1 MGTDPDFQIAHKVKE
16 YFHVRK
22 PRIDEYKSF
31 IITSRNPVDRMI
43 SWFIYAHPKNNLLH
57 SYDKS
62 TELFDCYDQVDDL
75 VTYGLQKQTN
85 DTLKTTSGKSCQEIA
100 QDVIQ
105 GKPSYYLH
113 MAKNYEYY
121 TSDIL
126 QDARNEIFLLRTENF
141 WSDWQK
147 INFMLGG
154 GSIKKHK
161 VATHRKGKEGSM
173 KVTSRSISDEGLR
186 NACYSLCH
194 EIQLYKEL
202 LNRAVNLSKNDK
214 MRSFQNL
221 KESCPLETESSTC

>member
-121 TSDIL
+121 LATSCKTQEMKYFFFEQKISGQIGRRLIL
-126 QDARNEIFLLRTENF
+126 CLAVVLLRN
-141 WSDWQK
+141 
-147 INFMLGG
+147 IRLLLIG
-154 GSIKKHK
+154 K
-161 VATHRKGKEGSM
+161 VRK
-173 KVTSRSISDEGLR
+173 V
-186 NACYSLCH
+186 
-194 EIQLYKEL
+194 
-202 LNRAVNLSKNDK
+202 V
-214 MRSFQNL
+214 
-221 KESCPLETESSTC
+221 